1 MTDLLIVVSVLL
13 FVALIIVSIDLRQ
26 LRHSIPDLVDEGVD
40 EGVDAAIK
48 EFRKRSGRTRV
59 GTTVEQMV
67 PFVKEMPYEPSDMRI
82 LSGGPV
88 DYVVFD
94 GLCEGKVRELVFLD
108 VKTGK
113 ARTNEAQKQVQACAD
128 LGRVRF
134 AVFEIDGSG
143 NARAKPSKRVDEVL
157 EFIDDETRARLRLP
171 E

>member
-1 MTDLLIVVSVLL
+1 MTGLLVVLSACLSLALVIVLL
-13 FVALIIVSIDLRQ
+13 KLRR
-26 LRHSIPDLVDEGVD
+26 LRETIPDLVNEEIDT
-40 EGVDAAIK
+40 ALK
-48 EFRKRSGRTRV
+48 EFKKRSGRTRV

-67 PFVKEMPYEPSDMRI
+67 PFVKEMPYDPSDMRI

-134 AVFEIDGSG
+134 AVFEIDAGG
-143 NARAKPSKRVDEVL
+143 NVRSKPSKRVDEVL
-157 EFIDDETRARLRLP
+157 ESIDEENRARLRLP

>member
-1 MTDLLIVVSVLL
+1 MTAVLVVLCIVLAIAIIALL
-13 FVALIIVSIDLRQ
+13 FDRRQ
-26 LRHSIPDLVDEGVD
+26 MRQSIPDLVDEGVTT
-40 EGVDAAIK
+40 AIK
-48 EFRKRSGRTRV
+48 EFKKRSGRTRV

-67 PFVKEMPYEPSDMRI
+67 PFVREMPFDPSDMRI

-94 GLCEGKVRELVFLD
+94 GLCDGEVRELVFLD

-113 ARTNEAQKQVQACAD
+113 ARRNDAQKQVQRCAD

-134 AVFEIDGSG
+134 ALFEVTEDGENSF
-143 NARAKPSKRVDEVL
+143 KPSKRVEEIIEFTDE
-157 EFIDDETRARLRLP
+157 ETRRRLRLP

>member
-1 MTDLLIVVSVLL
+1 MTTLLAVLCVVLSI
-13 FVALIIVSIDLRQ
+13 ALIRLSLKLWRLQ
-26 LRHSIPDLVDEGVD
+26 GSIPELIEEETG
-40 EGVDAAIK
+40 AAIK
-48 EFRKRSGRTRV
+48 EFKKRSGRTRV

-67 PFVKEMPYEPSDMRI
+67 PFVTEMPYDPSDMRI

-94 GLCEGKVRELVFLD
+94 GLCDGEVRELVFLD

-113 ARTNEAQKQVQACAD
+113 ARTNLAQKQVQRCAH

-134 AVFEIDGSG
+134 ALFEVDESG
-143 NARAKPSKRVDEVL
+143 RASFKPSRRIDEIV
-157 EFIDDETRARLRLP
+157 ESIDDDTRTRLQLP

>member
-1 MTDLLIVVSVLL
+1 MTVVLVILSIVLSIAVIALLAEIRRV
-13 FVALIIVSIDLRQ
+13 RQ
-26 LRHSIPDLVDEGVD
+26 SIPGLLEEEAHLAV
-40 EGVDAAIK
+40 K
-48 EFRKRSGRTRV
+48 EFKKRSGRTRV

-67 PFVKEMPYEPSDMRI
+67 PFVKELPFDPSDMRI

-94 GLCEGKVRELVFLD
+94 GLCDGELRELVFLD

-113 ARTNEAQKQVQACAD
+113 AKKNEAQKQVQRCAD

-134 AVFEIDGSG
+134 ALFEVTEHGESSF
-143 NARAKPSKRVDEVL
+143 KPSKRVDEII
-157 EFIDDETRARLRLP
+157 EFTDEETRRRLRLP

>member
-1 MTDLLIVVSVLL
+1 MTAALAVLCIVLSI
-13 FVALIIVSIDLRQ
+13 ALIALLVEVRQ
-26 LRHSIPDLVDEGVD
+26 LRQSIPDLVDEEVGM
-40 EGVDAAIK
+40 AIK

-67 PFVKEMPYEPSDMRI
+67 PFVREMPFDPSDMRI

-94 GLCEGKVRELVFLD
+94 GLCDGNLRELVFLD

-113 ARTNEAQKQVQACAD
+113 AKKNDAQKQVQRCAD

-134 AVFEIDGSG
+134 ALFEVTEDGTNSF
-143 NARAKPSKRVDEVL
+143 KPSKRVDEM
-157 EFIDDETRARLRLP
+157 EAYLP
-171 E
+171 R

>member
-1 MTDLLIVVSVLL
+1 MTVVLTILCIVLSIAVIALLAEIRRV
-13 FVALIIVSIDLRQ
+13 RQ
-26 LRHSIPDLVDEGVD
+26 SIPSLLEQEAHLAV
-40 EGVDAAIK
+40 K
-48 EFRKRSGRTRV
+48 EFKKRSGRTRV

-67 PFVKEMPYEPSDMRI
+67 PFVKELPFDPSDMRI

-94 GLCEGKVRELVFLD
+94 GLCDGELKELVFLD

-113 ARTNEAQKQVQACAD
+113 ARMNDAQKQVQRCAD

-134 AVFEIDGSG
+134 ALFEVTEDGQSSF
-143 NARAKPSKRVDEVL
+143 KPSKRVDEII
-157 EFIDDETRARLRLP
+157 EFTDEETRRRLRLP